1 MLEHREYKS
10 FIQIRRQAFGKNFT
24 TSTMTDTHKT
34 TQWQLCTIWW
44 QRKPID
50 TQKTYSINI
59 YLLGIRE
66 WKNEIYHKANSAKD
80 EKRTEKYE
88 SVERI
93 RSFSLVKVLYIWSYC
108 GGLMT
113 VFVLLRFFLFM
124 FKDFILNIY
133 NWKIK
138 ALVY

>member
-34 TQWQLCTIWW
+34 TQWQLRTIWW

-80 EKRTEKYE
+80 EKRTEKNE
-88 SVERI
+88 LVERI
-93 RSFSLVKVLYIWSYC
+93 WSFSLIKVFYIKRKTQANTKITFCLTAKNSS
-108 GGLMT
+108 
-113 VFVLLRFFLFM
+113 VVLVIFFRPLH
-124 FKDFILNIY
+124 
-133 NWKIK
+133 
-138 ALVY
+138 